1 MTQRKPLNTR
11 VDEEVIKDFREFTH
25 DKKGKIRGEMGRLV
39 EKAMIE
45 YMDNDRQQRLED
57 DHERLESKVDT
68 ILSTLSDSG
77 GTHTH
82 MAHAQPKTVS
92 EKAETIAA
100 RLKDS
105 TDMVV
110 PVADVEAEI
119 KDVAGSDDRTLS
131 QYKDELKELG
141 GVFAHPAPS
150 SKVWTTDR
158 ETWVGWVENHLDNV
172 PDSDIHDILED
183 YKMSLQEYERMT
195 TPEATA

>member
-1 MTQRKPLNTR
+1 MTDRVPLNTR
-11 VDEEVIKDFREFTH
+11 VDEEVIADFRDFTH

-39 EKAMIE
+39 EKAMVE

-68 ILSTLSDSG
+68 ILSTLSEDG
-77 GTHTH
+77 GSHTHT
-82 MAHAQPKTVS
+82 AHTQPKTVA

-105 TDMVV
+105 SDTVV
-110 PVADVEAEI
+110 PVGDVEAEI
-119 KDVAGSDDRTLS
+119 KDVAGSDDRTLR

-150 SKVWTTDR
+150 SMVWTTDR
-158 ETWVGWVENHLDNV
+158 ETWVGWVENHIDNT
-172 PDSDIHDILED
+172 PDASIQELLED
-183 YKMSLQEYERMT
+183 YKMSLQQYERMT
-195 TPEATA
+195 TPEVQA